1 MFLMVVMSVIIGV
14 PAAVWAAMLWWDV
27 EDKLLHSE
35 RVHSLFDGYNLVF
48 VVWCNFGGLQV
59 N

>member
-1 MFLMVVMSVIIGV
+1 MVVMSVIIGV